1 MAVALAVALAVAE
14 VQLAAGW
21 QLATRCPP
29 GTGLRHPWPP
39 HLSGYFC
46 PPADPASE
54 ADSAPPSGTFPT
66 SPAPR
71 SSPIGVLALAAKNFR
86 LTTSMAPTPAPGTFF
101 FPSLHGETWFKGP
114 AFHHVIA
121 LLRSMGHPSPL
132 LIVAPGS
139 SVSSHWPLSAGALAH
154 AQPTRTYRY
163 QLILLSAHHLTTLPA
178 PVAQAP
184 LSQAPACPSVCQS
197 TRRLTFGLRR
207 SSRSR
212 TLRRNHTGRQTD
224 APSTRG
230 PAYCPVLRPG
240 TGRGL
245 LRVTWVMMDSIL
257 CRPLS
262 SIGQRSSRLWIPEWA
277 RPCLSLGVLYLLFSY
292 LCIGQISFCSQKFL
306 VTPVPRLV
314 TLVEGEERE

>member
-1 MAVALAVALAVAE
+1 MGVSHRDCDRWPRRRQLAVAPRGVALALAVAE

-101 FPSLHGETWFKGP
+101 FPSLHDETWFKGP

-121 LLRSMGHPSPL
+121 LLRSMGHPYPL

-163 QLILLSAHHLTTLPA
+163 QLILLSAHHLTSPSRPSPIITSPS
-178 PVAQAP
+178 
-184 LSQAPACPSVCQS
+184 LSVRLSVCQAE
-197 TRRLTFGLRR
+197 G
-207 SSRSR
+207 SRSDS
-212 TLRRNHTGRQTD
+212 D
-224 APSTRG
+224 A
-230 PAYCPVLRPG
+230 RPG
-240 TGRGL
+240 VALSEGTTRAGKRMHQVRGAL
-245 LRVTWVMMDSIL
+245 PTVL
-257 CRPLS
+257 CSVQVRDYY
-262 SIGQRSSRLWIPEWA
+262 A
-277 RPCLSLGVLYLLFSY
+277 
-292 LCIGQISFCSQKFL
+292 
-306 VTPVPRLV
+306 
-314 TLVEGEERE
+314 